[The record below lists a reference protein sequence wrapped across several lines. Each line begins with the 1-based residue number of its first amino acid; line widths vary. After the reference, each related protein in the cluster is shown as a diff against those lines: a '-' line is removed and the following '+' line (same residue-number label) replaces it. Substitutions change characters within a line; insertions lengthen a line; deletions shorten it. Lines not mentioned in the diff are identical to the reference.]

1 MTGDQMQ
8 MYKAQLDDLAAAIQ
22 SKVNLI
28 ESKRQDEIAI
38 DDEMES
44 LKIAAMMDVMTAR
57 FEINNKLMYT
67 NDDQRKAATAQALD
81 ANEDYQMLKSARSVK
96 IVERVLLE
104 SEVEFQRKSF
114 RALELQMLFHANNPA
129 ASA

>member
-1 MTGDQMQ
+1 MTGSEINAMRI
-8 MYKAQLDDLAAAIQ
+8 QLGDLALSIQ
-22 SKVNLI
+22 HKANQI

-38 DDEMES
+38 SDEMETI
-44 LKIAAMMDVMTAR
+44 KMAAMLDVMTAR

-67 NDDQRKAATAQALD
+67 NDDQRKAAVHAALE
-81 ANEDYQMLKSARSVK
+81 ASADYQMLKSNRSVK

-104 SEVEFQRKSF
+104 SQIEFERKTF
-114 RALELQMLFHANNPA
+114 RALELKMLFHANNPA